1 MIEVRTDSVIREAG
15 GVIFKQHR
23 DDGATRARREF
34 ETLTMLREAM
44 PGTYTVPRAIQFDA
58 ANSAVVMERASGTP
72 LDETIAAT
80 KRESDAVAH
89 LTEPLRRA
97 GEWLRAMQ
105 TATMWSAATPV
116 AAVDPERQLALP
128 HSTPRDILSA
138 QIVKAIHDAETID
151 ADAEVIARLREL
163 QVRVAPRATVA
174 CGHHGDYWPGNVFLD
189 ETRVTVIDFE
199 GYRHGLPLE
208 DVAYFLIELELLLP
222 RHARY
227 LPALRVAFLEGYGAV
242 EDADALTLF
251 TLTKTLHLM
260 ARNPGAQ
267 HSLLIRLWMRRTLRK
282 IVQRCLPR

>member
-1 MIEVRTDSVIREAG
+1 MEVRTDSVVREAG

-23 DDGATRARREF
+23 DDGAVRARREY
-34 ETLTMLREAM
+34 ETLAMLRAAM
-44 PGTYTVPRAIQFDA
+44 PAEFTVPRPIQLDA
-58 ANSAVVMERASGTP
+58 ANSAVIMERIGGTP
-72 LDETIAAT
+72 LDRIIAAE
-80 KRESDAVAH
+80 KRSADAVAR

-97 GEWLRAMQ
+97 GQWLRAMQ
-105 TATMWSAATPV
+105 EATRTT
-116 AAVDPERQLALP
+116 D
-128 HSTPRDILSA
+128 HPREILTA
-138 QIVKAIHDAETID
+138 QIVKAIHDAETIGAD
-151 ADAEVIARLREL
+151 ADVLARLREL
-163 QVRVAPRATVA
+163 QMRVAPRAVIA

-189 ETRVTVIDFE
+189 EQRVTVIDFE
-199 GYRHGLPLE
+199 GYRTGLPLE

-227 LPALRVAFLEGYGAV
+227 LPALRVAFLDGYGEV

-282 IVQRCLPR
+282 IVQRCFPR